1 MSEPLPV
8 GDFRWTE
15 NADKFDVLSIPKE
28 GDLGYILEV
37 DLEVSESDHDLM
49 SDYPMA
55 PERKTVSDEE
65 LSPTS
70 KALWRELYPSN
81 EHTESKLHGR
91 IDATTVSMNSS
102 TETPVVNT
110 SLSSAILFNNMTT
123 DFNTTTAASAN
134 SAPSIYDYGEYW
146 AALYINKYY
155 LYVIVAIGL
164 PGNLAAVVTIC
175 NMRPLTSS
183 SVYMVMLAIVDSVNL
198 GLKILYLQLTLYN
211 VQMGHAGCKVMFF
224 CGTFFMHYANW
235 ILVAMTIERFLAI
248 WLPLKVSELCTRTR
262 AFLVMGLIAVPLL
275 GLNLHFFWSTLEV
288 WDDYYSWDCQF
299 RSEFEYFMT
308 KMWYWIDG
316 AAYSLI
322 PFIILVI
329 FNILIIVGISRGH
342 RGVVSKI
349 DKTQMTEKMKQ
360 QQQITIMLVTVS
372 LVFVVLTMPNCVFFI
387 FQNYWDYT
395 KNLHEYARYF
405 LFYQLVFVLS
415 DFNHAINFY
424 LYFLSGRKFRAR
436 FHAIIC
442 ICRRKQISRRLGT
455 TISHIASSRMS
466 ATEMTNGYSRRPP
479 ERKVFNE
486 NSRGSSPNTI
496 GTENR
501 TVQKL
506 NNICESKND
515 KGKLTENEYM

>member
-1 MSEPLPV
+1 MCVIS
-8 GDFRWTE
+8 
-15 NADKFDVLSIPKE
+15 
-28 GDLGYILEV
+28 
-37 DLEVSESDHDLM
+37 
-49 SDYPMA
+49 
-55 PERKTVSDEE
+55 
-65 LSPTS
+65 
-70 KALWRELYPSN
+70 SN
-81 EHTESKLHGR
+81 R
-91 IDATTVSMNSS
+91 QIDATTVSMNSS

-275 GLNLHFFWSTLEV
+275 GLNLHFFWSTLE
-288 WDDYYSWDCQF
+288 
-299 RSEFEYFMT
+299 
-308 KMWYWIDG
+308 
-316 AAYSLI
+316 
-322 PFIILVI
+322 
-329 FNILIIVGISRGH
+329 
-342 RGVVSKI
+342 
-349 DKTQMTEKMKQ
+349 
-360 QQQITIMLVTVS
+360 
-372 LVFVVLTMPNCVFFI
+372 
-387 FQNYWDYT
+387 NYWDYT